1 MKIAYFDLCASRE
14 TVPCLCMVLNEGEE
28 TMPTAPQP
36 VLLWPFV
43 VYGLAIVMLV
53 ASMLTLSALLGQKHR
68 DSATGEPYE
77 SGVVV
82 TGTARLR
89 LSAHFYLVAM
99 FFVIFDLEAV
109 FIVAWAVAAREV
121 GWPGYVGVVIF
132 IGVLVVALLY
142 EWRLGALDWVS
153 QARRGNG
160 RAPRATTRQH
170 GARDRGR
177 GSALSPTGA
186 ARL

>member
-1 MKIAYFDLCASRE
+1 MA
-14 TVPCLCMVLNEGEE
+14 PNEGEK
-28 TMPTAPQP
+28 TMHTAPQP
-36 VLLWPFV
+36 VLLWPFA
-43 VYGLAIVMLV
+43 VYGLAVIMLV

-68 DSATGEPYE
+68 DRATGEPYE

-142 EWRLGALDWVS
+142 EWRLGALDWVL
-153 QARRGNG
+153 QARPGSG
-160 RAPRATTRQH
+160 RVPRATARQN
-170 GARDRGR
+170 GARGLGR
-177 GSALSPTGA
+177 GPALPPTGV